1 MSIQFI
7 NGTAPI
13 YFDYTAPKPEP
24 VHTQR
29 SFFIYVG
36 DHAFANYD
44 EAMADASRI
53 GLKEIVDE
61 HGANLVIVNP
71 ASGSWETDTAEDAS
85 RMMAALIALLKE
97 KGEGYVWYWQ
107 RDLITMVG
115 NRRGADYISTYLA
128 AAFPAATVMEGFFLK
143 LMAQSVTL
151 LHPTCAPGD
160 TGRYIP
166 EASGKLLP
174 AFIAGGSA
182 EAIEGYKKLN
192 RVGAESEQKLGCT
205 CYESTE
211 KNATVAICDT
221 VDADTLR
228 RAYELVQSTYRR
240 RNLGDEPLAS
250 VRRPNLSQIGVTKI
264 EHNEYLDPQNPDML
278 YTWYEYLPDDIAEGE
293 RLPLM
298 MVCHGGGENGQY
310 IMEMTRWAFLVREE
324 RVICAA
330 MTNHSI
336 EKDSIL
342 LTHLLKTLPIDESR
356 CYATGFSM
364 GGVSSSGVGL
374 VDSRFAGVAPQDGV
388 TFSVERFAPEKMPI
402 FYISGIND
410 SPFPTV
416 SREVPEGGSAP
427 RLGNHAGNGLQGPPP
442 PSDAQQAA
450 RKAPAA
456 VRMRMP
462 SPLTLNSVAEVL
474 NCYFAK
480 NGISF
485 RYWSPLQFT
494 EETGKFGVQLQ
505 NVFTVTDT
513 IGGHVFTVGDLPSD
527 DGEVLVRL
535 AHISG
540 LGHDVH
546 PNTARLVWD
555 FLKQFRR
562 LPDGT
567 LDCCNAR

>member
-1 MSIQFI
+1 MSIQI
-7 NGTAPI
+7 CDGTAPV
-13 YFDYTAPKPEP
+13 YYDYTPAWTEP

-29 SFFIYVG
+29 SFYIYLG
-36 DHAFANYD
+36 DSAFGSYG
-44 EAMADASRI
+44 EAVADAARI
-53 GLKEIVDE
+53 GLKTLVDA
-61 HGANLVIVNP
+61 HGANLIIVNP
-71 ASGSWETDTAEDAS
+71 ASGSWETDTAADAEA
-85 RMMAALIALLKE
+85 MMAELIALLKA

-115 NRRGADYISTYLA
+115 DRRGADYISSYLA
-128 AAFPAATVMEGFFLK
+128 AAFPAATIMEGFFLK

-151 LHPTCAPGD
+151 LNPTKAPGD

-166 EASGKLLP
+166 EAAGKLLP
-174 AFIAGGSA
+174 AFIAGGTP
-182 EAIEGYKKLN
+182 EVIEGYKKLN
-192 RVGAESEQKLGCT
+192 RAGPTAEEHLGCT

-211 KNATVAICDT
+211 QNATVAICDA
-221 VDADTLR
+221 VDETTMGK
-228 RAYELVQSTYRR
+228 AYELVQSVYRR

-250 VRRPNLSQIGVTKI
+250 VRRPNLEQIGVKKT
-264 EHNEYLDPQNPDML
+264 EHVEHLDPADPEM
-278 YTWYEYLPDDIAEGE
+278 EYNWFEYVPADLAEGE
-293 RLPLM
+293 KLPLV

-310 IMEMTRWAFLVREE
+310 IMEMSRWAFLVREQ

-336 EKDSIL
+336 EKDSVL
-342 LTHLLKTLPIDESR
+342 LTHLLKTLPIDGTR
-356 CYATGFSM
+356 CYVTGFSM

-374 VDSRFAGVAPQDGV
+374 VDSRFAGVAPMDGV
-388 TFSVERFAPEKMPI
+388 IFSVQGYAPEKMPI

-416 SREVPEGGSAP
+416 SRDMPEAAAAP
-427 RLGNHAGNGLQGPPP
+427 RLGNHAGKGMQGPPP
-442 PSDAQQAA
+442 PSDAQENAKKQ
-450 RKAPAA
+450 PAQRRIGMMA
-456 VRMRMP
+456 
-462 SPLTLNSVAEVL
+462 PLTMNSVAEVL
-474 NCYFAK
+474 NAYYDK
-480 NGISF
+480 NGVSF

-494 EETGKFGVQLQ
+494 EETGKFGVKLE

-527 DGEVLVRL
+527 NGEVLVRL

-546 PNTARLVWD
+546 PNTAWLAWD

-562 LPDGT
+562 LPDGSLEIT
-567 LDCCNAR
+567 KA